1 VEGANFMDNFSKTN
15 LTNGLRRRKYKEL
28 SNNDRSNLTIKDQF
42 NMPNMNESLRFDI
55 ARLEAKLDIILNHI
69 IGQSGGGG
77 KANSNLLQAGELN
90 AAELSLLRNMTTKQH
105 VVLQLIIGGL
115 RNQDIAPIMGIGE
128 NTVKLHVRAVCKKF
142 GVKTRGQAAMF
153 GQEILSK
160 ADPEE
165 YQRLSGGLP
174 LDWSEDLRVPDEYA
188 PLYAAQE
195 NKLQYM
201 RGAE

>member
-1 VEGANFMDNFSKTN
+1 MDNFNKTN

-28 SNNDRSNLTIKDQF
+28 SNNDRSTLTFKDQLE
-42 NMPNMNESLRFDI
+42 MPNTNESLRFDI

-77 KANSNLLQAGELN
+77 GVSANSVQAGELN

-105 VVLQLIIGGL
+105 VVLQLLIQGL
-115 RNQDIAPIMGIGE
+115 RNQDIAPIMNIGE
-128 NTVKLHVRAVCKKF
+128 NTVKLHVRSVCKKF

-153 GQEILSK
+153 GQDILDR
-160 ADPEE
+160 ADPQE

-174 LDWSEDLRVPDEYA
+174 LDWSEDLTVPDEYA

-195 NKLQYM
+195 NRLQYLG
-201 RGAE
+201 GAE